1 MLASIPVSMVNQKIP
16 DLGIPNRIN
25 LNPSRLSRAD
35 ETYCAR
41 VAERMKD
48 PEARAAFVE
57 LAQQWR
63 ALAQQFSGPEAD
75 HHEE

>member
-1 MLASIPVSMVNQKIP
+1 MVDYRQ
-16 DLGIPNRIN
+16 
-25 LNPSRLSRAD
+25 SRAD
-35 ETYCAR
+35 YYLRKAEDCAR
-41 VAERMKD
+41 IAERMKD

-63 ALAQQFSGPEAD
+63 ALAKQFSGPEGD